1 MGADAHMPQKYD
13 EHRHPTNGR
22 PRGDLS
28 AVFISMILKKN
39 CLVQRGPK
47 RGSRATPSGI
57 GHIISEI

>member
-28 AVFISMILKKN
+28 AVFISMILKKKLP
-39 CLVQRGPK
+39 CPARPK
-47 RGSRATPSGI
+47 TRQPSDPI
-57 GHIISEI
+57 RDRTHH